1 MTKRTV
7 NAIVLDEPLIFEG
20 SAAGKRA
27 YSLPPLD
34 VDEVDVTELI
44 EESLLR
50 ADIPGFPEVSEV
62 DLVRHYTRL
71 SSWNYHVDL
80 GLYPLGS
87 CTMKYNPK
95 INERVARMPGLAS
108 VHPLAADVLVQGNLE
123 ILSRLQQ
130 ILAELTG
137 LPGITLQP
145 AAGSQGELTGILMVR
160 AYHTAQHNPRRF
172 VLIPDSAH
180 GTNPASATIAGYEVL
195 SIPSDAKGRI
205 DLTILAQKLS
215 PEVACL
221 MLTNPNTLGIFE
233 SQIEEI
239 SRLVHGVGALMY
251 MDGANFNALVGQT
264 RPGDMGVDIL
274 HLNLHKTFST
284 PHGGGGPGSG
294 PVACHSSLV
303 PFLPVPRIEE
313 RDGTFAVNWDFPESV
328 GKVHAFFGNFG
339 MVIRALAYILT
350 CGQEGLREI
359 SETAVLN
366 ANYIRARLKD
376 YYHLPYETPSMH
388 EVVFSDRVQ
397 SANGVKTLDI
407 AKGLIDLG
415 FHPPTVYFPL
425 IVHGALMI
433 EPTESPSKS
442 ELDAFIEAMIEAHR
456 QSQTAPEELT
466 GAPRRSKVG
475 RLDETRAARTP
486 ILRWT
491 SVSPE

>member
-7 NAIVLDEPLIFEG
+7 NAIVLDEPLIFEE
-20 SAAGKRA
+20 SAAGKKA
-27 YSLPPLD
+27 YSLAPLD
-34 VDEVDVTELI
+34 VDDINVTDLI
-44 EESLLR
+44 DESLLR
-50 ADIPGFPEVSEV
+50 SDIPGFPEVSEV

-95 INERVARMPGLAS
+95 INERVARIPGLAA
-108 VHPLAADVLVQGNLE
+108 VHPLADDVLVQGNLE
-123 ILSRLQQ
+123 ILFRLQRL
-130 ILAELTG
+130 LAELTG

-160 AYHTAQHNPRRF
+160 AYHTSQHNPRRF

-180 GTNPASATIAGYEVL
+180 GTNPASATIAGYEVQA
-195 SIPSDAKGRI
+195 IPSDDKGRI
-205 DLTILAQKLS
+205 DLAMLAQRLS
-215 PEVACL
+215 PDVACL

-239 SRLVHGVGALMY
+239 SRLVHDVGALMY

-294 PVACHSSLV
+294 PVACHSKLV
-303 PFLPVPRIEE
+303 SFLPVPRVEE
-313 RDGTFAVNWDFPESV
+313 RDGAYALDWDHPDSV

-339 MVIRALAYILT
+339 MAVRALAYILS

-376 YYHLPYETPSMH
+376 YYHLAYQTPSMH

-397 SANGVKTLDI
+397 SAYGVKTLDI
-407 AKGLIDLG
+407 AKGLIDQG

-442 ELDAFIEAMIEAHR
+442 ELDAFVEAMIEAHR
-456 QSQTAPEELT
+456 QSQSDPDTLT
-466 GAPRRSKVG
+466 SAPRHSKVG

-486 ILRWT
+486 ILRW
-491 SVSPE
+491 SEE